1 MDDGSGVWRA
11 GGAGSAG
18 GSENANCN
26 AGTTTGRAFFHI
38 PGSARTSWV
47 DIYEHTYGFRPLAER
62 EANAAV
68 DPEGARLNAERAA
81 NARCAVDASL
91 VLKWS
96 VFECYMMSVH
106 PHVPFTKFLF
116 RIKARAL
123 GEEHEGDTEP
133 DPLRLQRP
141 DDDSVLN
148 YNQYRDAT
156 VVI

>member
-1 MDDGSGVWRA
+1 MSSTCRA
-11 GGAGSAG
+11 KRASRTTRSTRKGAD
-18 GSENANCN
+18 